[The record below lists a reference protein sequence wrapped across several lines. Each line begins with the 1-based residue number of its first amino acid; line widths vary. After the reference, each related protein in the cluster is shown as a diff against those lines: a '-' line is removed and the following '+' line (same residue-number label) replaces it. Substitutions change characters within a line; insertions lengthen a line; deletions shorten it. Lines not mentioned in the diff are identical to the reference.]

1 MRHTLPIRAT
11 KAAPIDEEE
20 VQVQQHEE
28 KWLDYFAGQ
37 GHRVVEPLGS
47 GMEGAVYRLDD
58 GMVAKVW
65 GQRSIEELRRLG
77 RFYAHLDQA
86 GLPFATPLYYEVL
99 EVFGQAVTVE
109 RHLPGVPLDDK
120 RFSGPEQ
127 WPTVLSCL
135 GTVLGAFAE
144 VPDAPELRDLP
155 VMAQKRALWAGSAS
169 WSQALSGLIADR
181 VGRFGDQL
189 RAKVADFDTKLAQ
202 LYRALAT
209 LDDVRPALVHGD
221 LIPGNI
227 LVGADGA
234 PTAVL
239 DFGFFSTAGDTA
251 FDAAVTASVF
261 DMYGP
266 GARDTEARIDRELS
280 ARFGHA
286 PDRLAVYRAAYAV
299 ITSNAY
305 DPLGQDGHFQ
315 WCVDMLNR
323 GSVSQA
329 LRRAPRGC

>member
-1 MRHTLPIRAT
+1 MQR
-11 KAAPIDEEE
+11 
-20 VQVQQHEE
+20 HEE
-28 KWLDYFAGQ
+28 KWLDHFAGE
-37 GHRVVEPLGS
+37 GYEAVEPLGS

-65 GQRSIEELRRLG
+65 GERSAQELRRLG

-86 GLPFATPLYYEVL
+86 GLPFATPLYHEVL
-99 EVFGQAVTVE
+99 EVFGKAVTVE

-120 RFSGPEQ
+120 RFSGPQE

-155 VMAQKRALWAGSAS
+155 VMAEKRALWDGSAS
-169 WSQALSGLIADR
+169 WSQALSTLVDDRAD
-181 VGRFGDQL
+181 RFGDQL
-189 RAKVADFDTKLAQ
+189 RAKAADFDTKLAQ
-202 LYRALAT
+202 LHRALAT

-234 PTAVL
+234 PAAVL
-239 DFGFFSTAGDTA
+239 DFGFFSTAGDPA
-251 FDAAVTASVF
+251 FDAALTASIF
-261 DMYGP
+261 DMYGTD
-266 GARDTEARIDRELS
+266 AQDTEARIDRELNT
-280 ARFGHA
+280 RFGHP
-286 PDRLAVYRAAYAV
+286 PDRLALYRSAYAV

-315 WCVDMLNR
+315 WCADTLNR
-323 GSVSQA
+323 PSVSEA
-329 LRRAPRGC
+329 LRRAPTGR

>member
-1 MRHTLPIRAT
+1 
-11 KAAPIDEEE
+11 
-20 VQVQQHEE
+20 VQQHEE
-28 KWLDYFAGQ
+28 KWLDYFDGEGYRA
-37 GHRVVEPLGS
+37 VEPLGS

-58 GMVAKVW
+58 GTVAKVW
-65 GQRSIEELRRLG
+65 GERSAEELRRFG

-86 GLPFATPLYYEVL
+86 GLPFATPLYHEVR

-109 RHLPGVPLDDK
+109 RYLRGVPLDDK
-120 RFSGPEQ
+120 TFSGPEK

-144 VPDAPELRDLP
+144 VSDAPELRVLP
-155 VMAQKRALWAGSAS
+155 VMAEKRALWADSAS
-169 WSQALSGLIADR
+169 WSQALSRLIADR
-181 VGRFGDQL
+181 AGRFGDQL
-189 RAKVADFDTKLAQ
+189 RVKVADFDAKLSR
-202 LYRALAT
+202 LHRALAA

-227 LVGADGA
+227 LVGADGT

-239 DFGFFSTAGDTA
+239 DFGFFSTAGDPA

-266 GARDTEARIDRELS
+266 GAQDTEARIDRELS
-280 ARFGHA
+280 ARFGHD
-286 PDRLAVYRAAYAV
+286 PGRLAVYRAAYAV

-315 WCVDMLNR
+315 WCANMLNR
-323 GSVSQA
+323 TSVSEA
-329 LRRAPRGC
+329 LCRAPQGC